1 MSRGKLAQLSYTAK
15 VLSSEAKVYYLN
27 WEEMQKI
34 FNFKSLMKELV
45 ESPSYL
51 QYLDRRQ
58 AEEDEESVFAEQ
70 EREK

>member
-1 MSRGKLAQLSYTAK
+1 
-15 VLSSEAKVYYLN
+15 
-27 WEEMQKI
+27 MQKI